1 MHNDNYVGKTQL
13 IEWMNKTLDLE
24 YTKVE
29 DCANGAAFCQ
39 IIDAIYPG
47 TVPMGRVNFNA
58 QLQHENFE
66 NYKVLQEVFSKNGI
80 KQFIDVEN
88 LSAGK
93 YMAVLEM
100 LQWLYGFYEANKP
113 DQEYNAKS
121 RRHSKTR
128 SIPKPLHRTGQYQ
141 RSTES
146 TTRSG
151 APLPLK
157 PTESITRSGYP
168 PSQKKPRTPANAPKQ
183 EPPKSA
189 TDPASSPTQAQAPAD
204 PAGTPIQ
211 EAHWKARIK
220 ELKTELKGA
229 KEDLEGMTEERDFYY
244 DKLRRVEDFCQQHE
258 DVDLIQTILGIL
270 YETDEAQ
277 GFLPPQDAE

>member
-1 MHNDNYVGKTQL
+1 MHEEKFVGKTQL
-13 IEWMNKTLDLE
+13 IEWIDKTLDLD

-47 TVPMGRVNFNA
+47 TVPMNRVNFNA

-66 NYKVLQEVFSKNGI
+66 NYKVLQDVFTKNGI
-80 KQFIDVEN
+80 KQYIDVKN

-100 LQWLYGFYEANKP
+100 LQWLYSFYDLNKP
-113 DQEYNAKS
+113 DQEYDAKA
-121 RRHSKTR
+121 RRHSKR
-128 SIPKPLHRTGQYQ
+128 SIPKPSTRTIQ
-141 RSTES
+141 RPT
-146 TTRSG
+146 TTRSSEAG
-151 APLPLK
+151 SNSGPTPSSQRK
-157 PTESITRSGYP
+157 PKT
-168 PSQKKPRTPANAPKQ
+168 AVAPKQ
-183 EPPKSA
+183 EAAKPP
-189 TDPASSPTQAQAPAD
+189 TPDVAPAEA
-204 PAGTPIQ
+204 AGSPLQ
-211 EAHWKARIK
+211 ENHWKQKIK
-220 ELKTELKGA
+220 ELKTELRGT

-244 DKLRRVEDFCQQHE
+244 DKLRRVEDFCQNHE

-277 GFLPPQDAE
+277 GFLPPEDN